1 MGLTNDA
8 SSESRRLQAVFIV
21 IFLAIVAGGIVDLI
35 LDRPT
40 TWRSP
45 HVLFEAAL
53 VLMSLTAAAYLA
65 RGWFQSERR
74 VRSLERAVEA
84 KEVEREG
91 WRRRAG
97 ELLDGFGVAIGR
109 QFDAW
114 GLTPAERETAY
125 GLIRGHS
132 LKRIARESG
141 RSERT
146 ARQHAVAVYRKAR
159 VAGRAELA
167 GFFLSDL
174 DIGGP
179 VSERDASALS

>member
-1 MGLTNDA
+1 MGLGSDMP
-8 SSESRRLQAVFIV
+8 SESRRLQAAFIA
-21 IFLAIVAGGIVDLI
+21 IFLAIVAGGTVDLI

-45 HVLFEAAL
+45 HVLFEAGL
-53 VLMSLTAAAYLA
+53 VLMSLAAATFLA
-65 RGWFQSERR
+65 RGWFLSERR
-74 VRSLERAVEA
+74 VRSLQKAVEA
-84 KEVEREG
+84 KEAEREG

-114 GLTPAERETAY
+114 ELTPAERETAY
-125 GLIRGHS
+125 GLIRGLS
-132 LKRIARESG
+132 LKRIARETG
-141 RSERT
+141 RGERT
-146 ARQHAVAVYRKAR
+146 ARQHAVAVYRKAQ

-174 DIGGP
+174 EIGEP
-179 VSERDASALS
+179 DSRSDASGPS